1 MKFSSKT
8 IQLLIRLRDGEQV
21 NSGEFSSAQQKGVI
35 SYLLERR
42 AVGFQRIG
50 KSRGLYQVL
59 NKVQFMEV
67 LGQLDL
73 QLKDLNAAMVLASRP
88 DVSRGKKVQLTGNSK
103 QNCAG
108 KTIMGFTI
116 LADRDI
122 CVNYQEREYVIS
134 PKVGLHAIGDSPI
147 GIPNEARIIIVE
159 NPECLYNLNWIP
171 YIGLKKD
178 DGPYIILCRSFLCE
192 AGKRWLESI
201 SNKCYYFGDFDLAGI
216 RIYETEFK
224 SRLGG
229 KIAFIVPDDLEHRIR
244 RSGNSNLYTKQVN
257 EGFDT
262 VESIS
267 GELTDLITLLHW
279 LQSGYEQE
287 GYCFPC
293 DL

>member
-21 NSGEFSSAQQKGVI
+21 NSGEFSSAQQKEVI

-59 NKVQFMEV
+59 NKANFTEV
-67 LGQLDL
+67 LSQLDT
-73 QLKDLNAAMVLASRP
+73 QLKDLNAAMALALNP
-88 DVSRGKKVQLTGNSK
+88 DVSRGKKVQLAGNSK
-103 QNCAG
+103 QNGAG

-122 CVNYQEREYVIS
+122 SVIYQEREYVIS
-134 PKVGLHAIGDSPI
+134 PKVGLHAIGESPI
-147 GIPNEARIIIVE
+147 GIPGQTKVIIVE
-159 NPECLYNLNWIP
+159 NPECLYDLNWIP
-171 YIGLKKD
+171 LVGLSVD
-178 DGPYIILCRSFLCE
+178 DGPYLILCRSFLCE
-192 AGKRWLESI
+192 AGKKWLERI
-201 SNKCYYFGDFDLAGI
+201 PNRCYYFGDFDLAGI

-224 SRLGG
+224 PRLGE
-229 KIAFIVPDDLEHRIR
+229 KISFIVPDDLERRIR
-244 RSGNSNLYTKQVN
+244 KNGNPELYTKQVN
-257 EGFDT
+257 ESFDA
-262 VESIS
+262 VVSKS
-267 GELTDLITLLHW
+267 GELTDLIALLHR

-293 DL
+293 EE